1 MEIKNLEHIKI
12 NKFGRI
18 RERSLIM
25 FAMEKTLGSL
35 SFQSCRNL
43 V

>member
-25 FAMEKTLGSL
+25 FAWKKHWDH
-35 SFQSCRNL
+35 
-43 V
+43 